1 MARLYLFQPH
11 STFNSTKRSK
21 GCMELVDWTAGLEHW
36 TGTLD
41 WNTGITFDPHP
52 LKKKTP

>member
-41 WNTGITFDPHP
+41 WNTGMTFDPHP

>member
-1 MARLYLFQPH
+1 MARLHLFQPH

-36 TGTLD
+36 NDL
-41 WNTGITFDPHP
+41 WPPSI
-52 LKKKTP
+52 KKTKHHN